1 MLSQLLNGL
10 FMSIIMTMLILW
22 YVQWIWRHVAMCY
35 NTYFI
40 FSISFDT
47 IQCCNS
53 ENWRTKKESYNY
65 INKFLHW
72 DWALY
77 HTYSVWD
84 SVLRLLQVPC
94 SFERLLLRTWIV
106 HWKLNSHTIQDIVL
120 KDTRHSMETRDHPG
134 DTGTGMRI
142 QVWVDEGL
150 LCAHSIID
158 L

>member
-10 FMSIIMTMLILW
+10 FMSIIMTVLVLW
-22 YVQWIWRHVAMCY
+22 CVQWIWDKLLCVIILTSYSVLALIQSSVAIVK
-35 NTYFI
+35 TG
-40 FSISFDT
+40 
-47 IQCCNS
+47 
-53 ENWRTKKESYNY
+53 EKKESYNY

-84 SVLRLLQVPC
+84 SVLKLLQVPC